1 MFSSFRS
8 AGPRGPAWRRGA
20 WPIIAWATALLLFP
34 LAVSAQESPATSA
47 LREAVQGSNPELS
60 ARRAAVEA
68 ARARVAATGF
78 AEPAALSAEVE
89 EVPSGIDL
97 TGASVRVE
105 VGREFLAG
113 GRRDA
118 ARALAA
124 TDVRAAEASLA
135 AAGAALDAA
144 VLRSLTAA
152 AGWSAISRRLAAE
165 DSLLVGAEEALTSR
179 FSVGEARYVDVLRL
193 RTERLRVQGERAEA
207 LAETRAARV
216 ALQGLLGPVE
226 GRGALIDAAIAE
238 TGPRLVALPSAPDPD
253 SLLARSGAVLAAQVA
268 VERARAGRALT
279 AAEQRPRFSGAVG
292 LQRFGADDGGGSVG
306 LTVGGSMTLPST
318 ARRANQAALA
328 SADAEI
334 AGATA
339 ELDAT
344 VAAVRAELAAAL
356 ERYESARIRLSAFDA
371 ALLRGAREEREA
383 ALASFRTGELSLIE
397 LLDFERAL
405 ARAETERLRSMLD
418 AADALADL
426 YAAGT
431 GGPDHEDASRGGGNH
446 DR

>member
-1 MFSSFRS
+1 LFPYLRS
-8 AGPRGPAWRRGA
+8 AGPPGPARLRRA
-20 WPIIAWATALLLFP
+20 WLLSWVAALLFP
-34 LAVSAQESPATSA
+34 FALSAQETPAATT
-47 LREAVQGSNPELS
+47 LREAVRRSSPGLS
-60 ARRAAVEA
+60 ARRAALDA
-68 ARARVAATGF
+68 ARARVAASGF
-78 AEPAALSAEVE
+78 GEPATVSAEVE
-89 EVPSGIDL
+89 EIPGAIDL

-105 VGREFLAG
+105 VGREFVAP

-118 ARALAA
+118 ARALAD
-124 TDVRAAEASLA
+124 TDAGAEEVSLA
-135 AAGAALDAA
+135 AAGARLDAA

-152 AGWSAISRRLAAE
+152 AGWTSIARRLAAE

-207 LAETRAARV
+207 LAEARAARV

-226 GRGALIDAAIAE
+226 GRDALIDAAIAE
-238 TGPRLVALPSAPDPD
+238 TGPRLVALPPPPDPD
-253 SLLARSGAVLAAQVA
+253 SLLARSGAVLAARMA
-268 VERARAGRALT
+268 VERARAGRTLT
-279 AAEQRPRFSGAVG
+279 AAEQRPRISGAVG
-292 LQRFGADDGGGSVG
+292 LQRFGAEDGGAGTMGVT
-306 LTVGGSMTLPST
+306 LGGSMTLPST
-318 ARRANQAALA
+318 ARRANQAALT

-334 AGATA
+334 AAAMA
-339 ELDAT
+339 ELEAT
-344 VAAVRAELAAAL
+344 VAAVRADLAAAL
-356 ERYESARIRLSAFDA
+356 ERYQSARLRLSAFDA

-405 ARAETERLRSMLD
+405 ARAETERLRSVLD

-426 YAAGT
+426 LAAGT
-431 GGPDHEDASRGGGNH
+431 GGASHDELSGDGGDH

>member
-1 MFSSFRS
+1 LFPSFRS
-8 AGPRGPAWRRGA
+8 GRPRGRAHRRRA
-20 WPIIAWATALLLFP
+20 WPILASASALLLLP
-34 LAVSAQESPATSA
+34 VAASAQEAPATAA
-47 LREAVQGSNPELS
+47 LREAVQRSNPELS
-60 ARRAAVEA
+60 ARRATVDA

-89 EVPSGIDL
+89 EVPGGIDL
-97 TGASVRVE
+97 TSASVRME
-105 VGREFLAG
+105 VGKEFVAP
-113 GRRDA
+113 RRRNA
-118 ARALAA
+118 AQALAA
-124 TDVRAAEASLA
+124 TDVHAAEASLA
-135 AAGAALDAA
+135 TAATRLDAT

-152 AGWSAISRRLAAE
+152 SGWGAIARRLAAE

-193 RTERLRVQGERAEA
+193 RTERLRVQGDRAEA
-207 LAETRAARV
+207 LAEARAARV
-216 ALQGLLGPVE
+216 ALQGLLGPID
-226 GRGALIDAAIAE
+226 GMDALIDGAIAE
-238 TGPRLVALPSAPDPD
+238 TGPRLVALPPAPDPD
-253 SLLARSGAVLAAQVA
+253 SLIARSGAVLAARVA
-268 VERARAGRALT
+268 VERARAGRTLT

-292 LQRFGADDGGGSVG
+292 LQRFGADDGGGTVG

-328 SADAEI
+328 SADAET
-334 AGATA
+334 AAAVA

-431 GGPDHEDASRGGGNH
+431 GGPDHEDASRGAGNH

>member
-1 MFSSFRS
+1 LFPPFRL
-8 AGPRGPAWRRGA
+8 AGPRGPALRHRA
-20 WPIIAWATALLLFP
+20 WPILVSAAALLLP
-34 LAVSAQESPATSA
+34 VAARAQDAPATTA
-47 LREAVQGSNPELS
+47 LREAVQRSNPELS

-68 ARARVAATGF
+68 ARTRVLATGYG
-78 AEPAALSAEVE
+78 EPLALSTEVE
-89 EVPSGIDL
+89 EVPDGVNV

-105 VGREFLAG
+105 VGKEFLAP
-113 GRRDA
+113 GRRNA

-124 TDVRAAEASLA
+124 TDVRAAEASLS
-135 AAGAALDAA
+135 AAGARLDAA

-152 AGWSAISRRLAAE
+152 AGWSAIARRLAGE

-193 RTERLRVQGERAEA
+193 RTERLRVQGERAES
-207 LAETRAARV
+207 LAESRAARV
-216 ALQGLLGPVE
+216 ALQGLVGPVE
-226 GRGALIDAAIAE
+226 GRDALIDGAIAE
-238 TGPRLVALPSAPDPD
+238 TGFRLVALPPPPDPD
-253 SLLARSGAVLAAQVA
+253 SLIARSGAVLVAQAA
-268 VERARAGRALT
+268 VERARAGRTLT

-292 LQRFGADDGGGSVG
+292 LQRFGADEGGAGTLGVT
-306 LTVGGSMTLPST
+306 LGGSMTLPST
-318 ARRANQAALA
+318 ARRANQAALT

-334 AGATA
+334 AAAMA

-405 ARAETERLRSMLD
+405 ARAETERLRSLLD

-426 YAAGT
+426 LAAGT
-431 GGPDHEDASRGGGNH
+431 GGPDHEDASRSGGNH

>member
-1 MFSSFRS
+1 LFPSFRS
-8 AGPRGPAWRRGA
+8 GRPRGRAHRRRA
-20 WPIIAWATALLLFP
+20 WPILASASALLLLP
-34 LAVSAQESPATSA
+34 VAASAQEAPATAA
-47 LREAVQGSNPELS
+47 LREAVQRSNAELS
-60 ARRAAVEA
+60 ARRATVDA

-89 EVPSGIDL
+89 EVPGGIDL

-118 ARALAA
+118 ARALAT

-135 AAGAALDAA
+135 AAGARLDAA

-152 AGWSAISRRLAAE
+152 AGWGAIARRLAAE

-193 RTERLRVQGERAEA
+193 RTERLRVQGDRAEA
-207 LAETRAARV
+207 LAEARAARV
-216 ALQGLLGPVE
+216 ALQGLLGPID
-226 GRGALIDAAIAE
+226 GRDALIDGAIAE
-238 TGPRLVALPSAPDPD
+238 TGPRLVALPPAPDPD
-253 SLLARSGAVLAAQVA
+253 SLIARSGAVLAARVA
-268 VERARAGRALT
+268 VERARAGRTLT

-292 LQRFGADDGGGSVG
+292 LQRFGADDGGGTVG

-334 AGATA
+334 AAAVA

-426 YAAGT
+426 LAAGT
-431 GGPDHEDASRGGGNH
+431 GGPDPEDASRSGGNH
-446 DR
+446 D

>member
-1 MFSSFRS
+1 MFPSFDPGR
-8 AGPRGPAWRRGA
+8 PRRRAPSRRA
-20 WPIIAWATALLLFP
+20 WPIFALAAALLQLP
-34 LAVSAQESPATSA
+34 LAVSAQESPAILA
-47 LREAVQGSNPELS
+47 LREAVQRTNPELS

-89 EVPSGIDL
+89 EVPGGIDL
-97 TGASVRVE
+97 TGASMRVE

-124 TDVRAAEASLA
+124 TDVRAAEASLI

-152 AGWSAISRRLAAE
+152 AGWSAIARRLAAE
-165 DSLLVGAEEALTSR
+165 DSLLVGAEEALTAR

-193 RTERLRVQGERAEA
+193 RTERLRVQGERAES
-207 LAETRAARV
+207 LAEERAARV
-216 ALQGLLGPVE
+216 ALWGMLDRVDDGD
-226 GRGALIDAAIAE
+226 ALIDAAIAE
-238 TGPRLVALPSAPDPD
+238 TGPRLVALPPVPDPD
-253 SLLARSGAVLAAQVA
+253 SLLARSAAVLAAQVA
-268 VERARAGRALT
+268 VERARAARGFT
-279 AAEQRPRFSGAVG
+279 AAEQRPRFAGAVG
-292 LQRFGADDGGGSVG
+292 LQRFGAGDGGGTVG
-306 LTVGGSMTLPST
+306 LTLGGSMTLPST

-334 AGATA
+334 AAATA
-339 ELDAT
+339 ERDAT
-344 VAAVRAELAAAL
+344 VAMVRAELAAAR
-356 ERYESARIRLSAFDA
+356 ERYESARIRLSAYDA

-405 ARAETERLRSMLD
+405 ARAETERLHCLLD

-431 GGPDHEDASRGGGNH
+431 GGSGHEDASRAGGN
-446 DR
+446 RGR